1 MFEALHASN
10 ICFRVL
16 SKANFIGIN
25 GNWVWSYVQDVALNW
40 IGVLLNALHTA
51 INRLWVLSDAQ
62 LVALDGVIIFDDTV
76 HTIP

>member
-1 MFEALHASN
+1 M
-10 ICFRVL
+10 
-16 SKANFIGIN
+16 SKVNFIGIN
-25 GNWVWSYVQDVALNW
+25 GNRVWSYVQDVALNC

-62 LVALDGVIIFDDTV
+62 LVVLDSVIIFDDTV